1 MTATVTAT
9 VTATTC
15 VKDQV
20 REAVGMEWAALEAR
34 HPTLAG
40 LLDREAVIERAAAH
54 LADHPDYRRAMDDA
68 AAAGMTAQ
76 TTVHVAR
83 GFVQDWIARLVF

>member
-1 MTATVTAT
+1 MNATQTP
-9 VTATTC
+9 C

-20 REAVGMEWAALEAR
+20 REAVDMEWAALEAR
-34 HPTLAG
+34 HPNLAG

-54 LADHPDYRRAMDDA
+54 LAGHPDFRQAMDEA

-76 TTVHVAR
+76 TNVLVAR
-83 GFVQDWIARLVF
+83 GFIQDWIARLVF